1 MTRCIRVEY
10 DLNFFGGD
18 YNGVGQFAYVPL
30 EDIGHTPDAVE
41 AAFEKL
47 TGHDR
52 VHIIHYTPDETFD
65 ENGNPWRE

>member
-10 DLNFFGGD
+10 DLSFFGGD
-18 YNGVGQFAYVPL
+18 YNGVGQFAYVPVD
-30 EDIGHTPDAVE
+30 DIGHTPDAVE

-52 VHIIHYTPDETFD
+52 VHIIHYCPDETFD
-65 ENGNPWRE
+65 ENGKPWRE